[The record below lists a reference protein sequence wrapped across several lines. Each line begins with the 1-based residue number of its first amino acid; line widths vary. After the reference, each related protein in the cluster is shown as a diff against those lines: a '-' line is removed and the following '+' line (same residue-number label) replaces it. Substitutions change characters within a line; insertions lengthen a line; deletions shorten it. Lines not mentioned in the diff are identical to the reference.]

1 MKKKENEKMQT
12 LTQQQLKNWRLA
24 FPFLA
29 FVSDEMIEHFAKQ
42 IEMRANAQVFEQKT
56 KQMMAQR
63 IKERFFHVIRV
74 GTVFMED
81 GKKKTVSRV
90 TDIIFDSVCDG
101 KVEVRNLGLLR
112 SKTFQE
118 NFSLVSI

>member
-1 MKKKENEKMQT
+1 MQT